1 MAPSVAVD
9 VVDSDVVGGGGFV
22 VVRPALSPVLAA
34 VPILVGRPPGS
45 VVLGEGGGDG
55 CSVDRPSDGTGEG

>member
-1 MAPSVAVD
+1 MAPSVADD
-9 VVDSDVVGGGGFV
+9 VVDSDVVGGGFV
-22 VVRPALSPVLAA
+22 GVGLVPVGAP
-34 VPILVGRPPGS
+34 VPLPVGRPPGS

>member
-9 VVDSDVVGGGGFV
+9 VVDVVDSDVGGGFV
-22 VVRPALSPVLAA
+22 PVGL
-34 VPILVGRPPGS
+34 VPVGAPVPVPVGRPPGS
-45 VVLGEGGGDG
+45 VVLGEGGGDD